1 MEDLNLFTKSQLQKI
16 ALLRVLCSNATIY
29 MLNMPFAYLDDE
41 YASLLDKILRKRQF
55 EKNVTVVMGEIYL
68 DYVEAMDKIIV
79 LTKGEQTLY
88 DYYEQLIQDP

>member
-1 MEDLNLFTKSQLQKI
+1 
-16 ALLRVLCSNATIY
+16 
-29 MLNMPFAYLDDE
+29 MPFAYLDDE